1 MPESRREFVK
11 SAAGLSLAAGAAAA
25 AAGDIPKRKLGKT
38 GLEVTILGL
47 GGARV
52 GNIRDEAQAL
62 RTIRHCYEVGINY
75 FDSAAAG
82 AYGLSQTRYG
92 IALEG
97 VPRDKIIYGTKTRHR
112 TFAHS
117 ELDLNQSLANLKT
130 DYLDLYQVH
139 NVMHLEDIDF
149 VFGPRG
155 VMEMI
160 HKAKQAGKIRH
171 VGFTGH
177 MDPRVLVKMMNAYDW
192 DTILMPLSVTDGANR
207 AMSFER
213 TTLPGA
219 VEKGLGILAM
229 KTTGIGTLH
238 KQGISSLEQNLNYVW
253 SLPIS
258 TAILGCETTAQV
270 DADAAAARAH
280 GKLDKREMSA
290 LRKQW
295 SQVDF
300 AALENWKV
308 DQSATLASSS
318 RGYFGD

>member
-25 AAGDIPKRKLGKT
+25 AAGDIPRRKLGKT
-38 GLEVTILGL
+38 GLEVTIVGL

-52 GNIRDEAQAL
+52 GNVRDEAQAL
-62 RTIRHCYEVGINY
+62 RTIRHCYEVGVNY

-92 IALEG
+92 VALEG

-112 TFAHS
+112 TYAHS

-155 VMEMI
+155 LMEMI
-160 HKAKQAGKIRH
+160 RKAKQAGKIRH

-207 AMSFER
+207 DLSFER

-219 VEKGLGILAM
+219 VEKGLGVMAM
-229 KTTGIGTLH
+229 KTTGVGVLH

-258 TAILGCETTAQV
+258 TAILGCETTAEV
-270 DADAAAARAH
+270 DADVALAKAH
-280 GKLDKREMSA
+280 RKLDKRQMSA
-290 LRKQW
+290 LRKKWAQA
-295 SQVDF
+295 DF
-300 AALENWKV
+300 AKIENWKV

-318 RGYFGD
+318 RDYFGD